1 MALNSRGIPNMKR
14 NSLSSM
20 HRQSGASALVIL
32 IMVLFFGGLLT
43 LALKL
48 GPAYLDDK
56 TISEAVESI
65 RDTEGLSRMGPA
77 QIRSL
82 INKRLIVNNVR
93 SLEAEA
99 ITVEKQGD
107 VAVIKV
113 EYDYRT
119 NLFSNVDAIV
129 HFKHEYEMSGQ

>member
-1 MALNSRGIPNMKR
+1 MALNSRGIPKMKR

-43 LALKL
+43 LVLKL

-65 RDTEGLSRMGPA
+65 GDTEGLSRMGPA
-77 QIRSL
+77 QIRTL

-93 SLEAEA
+93 SLEPEA

-119 NLFSNVDAIV
+119 NLFRNVDAIV
-129 HFKHEYEMSGQ
+129 HFQHEYEMTGQ